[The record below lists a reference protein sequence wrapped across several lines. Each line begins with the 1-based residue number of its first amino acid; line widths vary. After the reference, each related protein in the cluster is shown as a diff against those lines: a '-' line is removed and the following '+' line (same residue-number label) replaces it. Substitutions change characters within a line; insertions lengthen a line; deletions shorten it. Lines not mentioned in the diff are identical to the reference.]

1 MQAIEFETTVDAKGD
16 FHLPEKY
23 REVYG
28 KHVRLMV
35 LLPQTTS
42 EFSPPRIMD
51 PMQYNNTLDW
61 PMDGLEYQE
70 QARSEWE

>member
-16 FHLPEKY
+16 FHLPEEY

-35 LLPQTTS
+35 LLQQAAS
-42 EFSPPRIMD
+42 ESRPARIMD
-51 PMQYNNTLDW
+51 PMQYSNTLDW
-61 PMDGLEYQE
+61 PMDGLEYQK
-70 QARSEWE
+70 QMRSEWE